1 MHPPCTTATMALTT
15 AGVAR
20 SRALVMGNARRQWTT
35 TMSASVLQDIRRHGY
50 MSRIRPRICIR
61 SCDTCARRQTHRRAH
76 RRRLRQQ
83 HRLLCLAL
91 RLLPYRHRRLL
102 PYRLQHRPVHQPRT
116 TAMLAL
122 TTAGATRSRA
132 RLMRHARR
140 QQATTT
146 SASVLRGICR
156 YRRISCIRHRI
167 CIRSCD
173 TNAR

>member
-20 SRALVMGNARRQWTT
+20 SRALVMGNARRQWTTTT

-83 HRLLCLAL
+83 HRQ
-91 RLLPYRHRRLL
+91 RRLL
-102 PYRLQHRPVHQPRT
+102 SPLLPHRRQHRHQHLLRHRPLHQPRT
-116 TAMLAL
+116 TAMLVL

-132 RLMRHARR
+132 QLMRHARR

-156 YRRISCIRHRI
+156 HECTSRIRPRI
-167 CIRSCD
+167 CRRS
-173 TNAR
+173 

>member
-61 SCDTCARRQTHRRAH
+61 SCNTCARRQTHRRAH

-83 HRLLCLAL
+83 HRQ
-91 RLLPYRHRRLL
+91 RRLL
-102 PYRLQHRPVHQPRT
+102 SPLLPHRRQHRHQHLLRHRPLHQPRT
-116 TAMLAL
+116 TAMLVL

-132 RLMRHARR
+132 QLMRHARR